1 MVRGGNCQIE
11 KLFGTMSQYL
21 RGKYSVVCGTLM
33 LLEVYLPEAEVG
45 FEVIA
50 GKGEGKVPPRLLLS
64 LQFCLISVGKLEGGM
79 RECDIP
85 LTWGRD
91 GVK

>member
-1 MVRGGNCQIE
+1 
-11 KLFGTMSQYL
+11 MSQYL

-50 GKGEGKVPPRLLLS
+50 GKGEGKVPPGLLLS
-64 LQFCLISVGKLEGGM
+64 VPWDTPPVPGPHWVASLSLGARIRRLSHRQAFMVAAA
-79 RECDIP
+79 
-85 LTWGRD
+85 
-91 GVK
+91 